1 MKNNKINPIMLI
13 VSSPVT
19 NQILFM
25 GTVIK
30 TRDGQSMSKDIP
42 DQYFVLKV
50 NSAAYASEYDGVE
63 VGQHIITVPM
73 MQDVQEQPLNFFQK
87 KEALHLYDRI
97 LEDQKLYPYEIVGRS
112 YVKDG
117 DAYVESEQRS
127 FACPRNVQSVDEA
140 RVWMLQNHSDFYL
153 GSVIQQTGPYSTFF
167 IVAAPNQY
175 ADVTGLESVE
185 EMLLFE
191 AEELGVEFSPVKENF
206 NVYEDIRDLSDD
218 AEEYEF

>member
-1 MKNNKINPIMLI
+1 MKDSKINPIMLI
-13 VSSPVT
+13 VSSPAT
-19 NQILFM
+19 NQVLFS

-50 NSAAYASEYDGVE
+50 NSTAYASEYDGVE
-63 VGQHIITVPM
+63 VGQYIVTVPM
-73 MQDVQEQPLNFFQK
+73 MQNIKEQPLNFLQK

-97 LEDQKLYPYEIVGRS
+97 LEDKKLYPYEVVGRS

-117 DAYVESEQRS
+117 DAYTESEKRS
-127 FACPRNVQSVDEA
+127 FACPRGVQSVDEA
-140 RVWMLQNHSDFYL
+140 RMWMLQTHPDFYL

-167 IVAAPNQY
+167 IVADPNQY
-175 ADVTGLESVE
+175 ANVTGLESVE

-191 AEELGVEFSPVKENF
+191 AEELGVEFNPVKENF